1 MDQVE
6 VDDACARQ
14 VSHGLALDKVSTG
27 APGAGPWALV
37 DHRGQLLAVYQAT
50 DTDRMVAACVLKASG

>member
-1 MDQVE
+1 
-6 VDDACARQ
+6 
-14 VSHGLALDKVSTG
+14 
-27 APGAGPWALV
+27 LV